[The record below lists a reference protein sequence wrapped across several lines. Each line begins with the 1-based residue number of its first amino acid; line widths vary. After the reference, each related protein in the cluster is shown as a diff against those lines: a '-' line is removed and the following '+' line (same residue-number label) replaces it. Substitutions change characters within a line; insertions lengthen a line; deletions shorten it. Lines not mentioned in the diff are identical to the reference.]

1 MPSLDDN
8 IEDLAS
14 SADQTLDEDVA
25 AKAAQTDAGS
35 STATGDGDDNELLNV
50 VRDVVGERAST
61 AAVSPAAGS
70 EENTDQAV
78 AGKQPDDEDYTDVPF
93 NKHPR
98 FQQLLRKSKTYEQGH
113 KSYENVVRY
122 LDEQGLSGEEAAEG
136 LELMGLMKSNPAEAW
151 KRLRPTLEKLLV
163 AAGEVPSPELMQRV
177 TAGELTQAAA
187 LEISRAQATT
197 RSMEARRTFETESG
211 ERRQAREAQEAG
223 LRTVSEWEND
233 RAIKDPNFAAKR
245 PALER
250 EIAYL
255 LQKEGR
261 PGTVDGIKDQLKRAY
276 DAVNKAFVAPAP
288 KVPANQQRAI
298 RPVNGG
304 QKAGTQAPTGEN
316 VSTLDIVR
324 ANRRA

>member
-14 SADQTLDEDVA
+14 SADQTLDDDA
-25 AKAAQTDAGS
+25 TAQAGQTDAAS
-35 STATGDGDDNELLNV
+35 SPAAGDGDDNELLNV

-61 AAVSPAAGS
+61 DAASPAAGS
-70 EENTDQAV
+70 EENTDQTV
-78 AGKQPDDEDYTDVPF
+78 AGKQPDDEAFSDVPF

-98 FQQLLRKSKTYEQGH
+98 FQQLLRQRDTFKQGNDR
-113 KSYENVVRY
+113 YENVVRY
-122 LDEQGLSGEEAAEG
+122 LDDQGLSGEEAAEG
-136 LELMGLMKSNPAEAW
+136 LELMGLMKTNPAEAW

-177 TAGELTQAAA
+177 QAGELTQAAA
-187 LEISRAQATT
+187 LEISRERATV

-211 ERRQAREAQEAG
+211 ERRQTREAQEAG
-223 LRTVSEWEND
+223 LRAVSDWEND

-261 PGTVDGIKDQLKRAY
+261 PATVDGIKDQLKRAY
-276 DAVNKAFVAPAP
+276 DAVNKTFVAPAP
-288 KVPANQQRAI
+288 KPTNQQRAI
-298 RPVNGG
+298 KPVNGG
-304 QKAGTQAPTGEN
+304 QKAGTQAAASEGA
-316 VSTLDIVR
+316 STLDIIR
-324 ANRRA
+324 ANRRTA